1 MGPTVDKFHFLL
13 YNSLKKIHEDKS
25 YNMTIDELFGDIKAK
40 KKFLETDVIWDN
52 KIERTLYVK
61 DFFGNNQLE
70 NEKVIDVSNII
81 DLNSLENDPNEDN
94 LIVDNF
100 IDNNSRLEKKRKIL
114 DKEVMRMRN
123 YHEEKYSL

>member
-52 KIERTLYVK
+52 KIERSLYVK

-70 NEKVIDVSNII
+70 NEKVID
-81 DLNSLENDPNEDN
+81 DAGTDDG
-94 LIVDNF
+94 
-100 IDNNSRLEKKRKIL
+100 SRRSGQRK
-114 DKEVMRMRN
+114 D
-123 YHEEKYSL
+123 